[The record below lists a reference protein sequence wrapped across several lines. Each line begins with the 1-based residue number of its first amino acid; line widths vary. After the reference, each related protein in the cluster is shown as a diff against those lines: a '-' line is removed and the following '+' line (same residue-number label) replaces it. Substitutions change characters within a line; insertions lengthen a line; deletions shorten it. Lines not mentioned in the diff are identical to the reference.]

1 MKKYKELIKNF
12 MALLIS
18 NFGSKLLSFFLVP
31 LYTSVLTTTDYG
43 NYDLI
48 NTTILL
54 LIPILTISI
63 SDAVTRFLLDKN
75 SNKKQI
81 ISISFKITFIGIIIL
96 ILLAIVNYVFK
107 IVNVINT
114 YFVFFILLFIVNAF
128 YQLVQNIAKGL
139 DEIKKLAISGFTCS
153 VLMVILNL
161 LFLLGLRIG
170 LEGYFLANIIAIGFS
185 TLYLF
190 IRLKIYQYISIEKID
205 KNIQKEMVN
214 YSKPMIFNAIGW
226 WINNASDRYIVTY
239 FCGAS
244 ENGIYSVGYKIPSIL
259 TSLQNIFNQAWTI
272 SAVQNYD
279 DNEKNKYFE
288 KIYSIYNALMILS
301 CSMLIMFAK
310 FIAKILY
317 KNEFY
322 VAWKYTPFLLISV
335 VFGAVSGVIGGIFA
349 AEKDTKIIS
358 STTMLGAIIN
368 TVLNVYLV
376 MIYGPIGAAVSTMIS
391 FFIVWLI
398 RFIKMKKYVNLNIH
412 IVKDTFSYLILLF
425 QGICILKIDN
435 CYSYIIN
442 MILLMILIMIN
453 SNEIKEIIKKI
464 YNKMWRKKNVKQ
476 I

>member
-1 MKKYKELIKNF
+1 MKKYKELFKNF
-12 MALLIS
+12 IALLIS

-31 LYTSVLTTTDYG
+31 LYTSVLTTADYG

-48 NTTILL
+48 NITVSL

-63 SDAVTRFLLDKN
+63 SDAVTRFLLDKD

-81 ISISFKITFIGIIIL
+81 ISISFKITLYGLAIL
-96 ILLAIVNYVFK
+96 ILLAIVNYIFK

-114 YFVFFILLFIVNAF
+114 YFVFFILLFIVNVF
-128 YQLVQNIAKGL
+128 YQLVQNIAKGF
-139 DEIKKLAISGFTCS
+139 DKIKELAISGFLCS

-161 LFLLGLRIG
+161 VFLLGLKIG
-170 LEGYFLANIIAIGFS
+170 LVGYFLANIIAIGFS

-190 IRLKIYQYISIEKID
+190 VRLKIYKYIKIKNID
-205 KNIQKEMVN
+205 KNIQKEMVD

-272 SAVQNYD
+272 SAIQNYD
-279 DNEKNKYFE
+279 DKERNNYFE
-288 KIYSIYNALMILS
+288 KIYSSYNTLMVLACSIL
-301 CSMLIMFAK
+301 IIFTK

-322 VAWKYTPFLLISV
+322 LAWKYTPFLLISV
-335 VFGAVSGVIGGIFA
+335 VFGATSGIIGGIFA
-349 AEKDTKIIS
+349 AEKNTKIIS

-368 TVLNVYLV
+368 TILNVILV
-376 MIYGPIGAAVSTMIS
+376 MIFGPIGAAFSTMVA
-391 FFIVWLI
+391 FFLVWII
-398 RFIKMKKYVNLNIH
+398 RFIKMQKYIKLNIRT
-412 IVKDTFSYLILLF
+412 IRDMFSYLILLF
-425 QGICILKIDN
+425 QGIIILKIN
-435 CYSYIIN
+435 NYYSYLIN
-442 MILLMILIMIN
+442 IILLIILIMIN
-453 SNEIKEIIKKI
+453 STEIKDIIKKF
-464 YNKMWRKKNVKQ
+464 YNKIWGNKNVKQ
-476 I
+476 S

>member
-1 MKKYKELIKNF
+1 MKKYKELFKNF
-12 MALLIS
+12 IALLIS

-31 LYTSVLTTTDYG
+31 LYTSVLTTADYG

-48 NTTILL
+48 NITVSL

-63 SDAVTRFLLDKN
+63 SDAVTRFLLDKD

-81 ISISFKITFIGIIIL
+81 ISISFKITLYGLAIL
-96 ILLAIVNYVFK
+96 ILLAIVNYIFK

-114 YFVFFILLFIVNAF
+114 YFVFFILLFIVNVF
-128 YQLVQNIAKGL
+128 YQLVQNIAKGF
-139 DEIKKLAISGFTCS
+139 DKIKELAISGFLCS

-161 LFLLGLRIG
+161 VFLLGLKIG
-170 LEGYFLANIIAIGFS
+170 LVGYFLANIIAIGFS

-190 IRLKIYQYISIEKID
+190 VRLKIYKYIKIKNID
-205 KNIQKEMVN
+205 KNIQKEMVD

-272 SAVQNYD
+272 SAIQNYD
-279 DNEKNKYFE
+279 DKERNNYFE
-288 KIYSIYNALMILS
+288 KIYSSYNTLMVLACSIL
-301 CSMLIMFAK
+301 IIFTK

-322 VAWKYTPFLLISV
+322 LAWKYTPFLLISV
-335 VFGAVSGVIGGIFA
+335 VFGATSGIIGGIFA
-349 AEKDTKIIS
+349 AEKNTKIIS

-368 TVLNVYLV
+368 TILNVILV
-376 MIYGPIGAAVSTMIS
+376 MIFGPIGAAFSTMVA
-391 FFIVWLI
+391 FFLVWII
-398 RFIKMKKYVNLNIH
+398 RFIKMQKYIKLNIRT
-412 IVKDTFSYLILLF
+412 IRDMFSYLILLF
-425 QGICILKIDN
+425 I
-435 CYSYIIN
+435 
-442 MILLMILIMIN
+442 
-453 SNEIKEIIKKI
+453 
-464 YNKMWRKKNVKQ
+464 
-476 I
+476 